1 MKKLLYLGLLSVC
14 VLLGSCVEK
23 NVSNVFDKVER
34 YMDVYPDSA
43 LLLLEQIPHPEELR
57 GKQRADY
64 ALLLT
69 QARDKNYLDS
79 LQSDS
84 LIKIAVDYYKDDGVK
99 AGKALFYYGKVAAL
113 QDNDTLAIQ
122 AYLSALA
129 KLEKT
134 EEYKMMALVHQ
145 YVGRLN
151 DDSEMYDMAL
161 DNYRKSIFYNKFLS
175 Y

>member
-1 MKKLLYLGLLSVC
+1 M
-14 VLLGSCVEK
+14 
-23 NVSNVFDKVER
+23 
-34 YMDVYPDSA
+34 
-43 LLLLEQIPHPEELR
+43 
-57 GKQRADY
+57 
-64 ALLLT
+64 LLT

-145 YVGRLN
+145 YVGRL
-151 DDSEMYDMAL
+151 MMT
-161 DNYRKSIFYNKFLS
+161 RKCMIWHLTTIENLFFIIKKSVIP
-175 Y
+175 

>member
-1 MKKLLYLGLLSVC
+1 M
-14 VLLGSCVEK
+14 
-23 NVSNVFDKVER
+23 
-34 YMDVYPDSA
+34 
-43 LLLLEQIPHPEELR
+43 
-57 GKQRADY
+57 
-64 ALLLT
+64 LLT

-161 DNYRKSIFYNKFLS
+161 DNYRKSIFYNKKVGDTLKMVYTQALWSLWLPNSATGRPSPVGRTDFHGQRAS
-175 Y
+175 D

>member
-23 NVSNVFDKVER
+23 NVSNVFDKVEG
-34 YMDVYPDSA
+34 YMDVCPDSA
-43 LLLLEQIPHPEELR
+43 LLLLEQIPHSEELR

-84 LIKIAVDYYKDDGVK
+84 LIKIAVDYYR
-99 AGKALFYYGKVAAL
+99 
-113 QDNDTLAIQ
+113 
-122 AYLSALA
+122 
-129 KLEKT
+129 
-134 EEYKMMALVHQ
+134 M
-145 YVGRLN
+145 GRI
-151 DDSEMYDMAL
+151 
-161 DNYRKSIFYNKFLS
+161 R
-175 Y
+175 

>member
-1 MKKLLYLGLLSVC
+1 M
-14 VLLGSCVEK
+14 
-23 NVSNVFDKVER
+23 
-34 YMDVYPDSA
+34 
-43 LLLLEQIPHPEELR
+43 
-57 GKQRADY
+57 
-64 ALLLT
+64 LLT

-134 EEYKMMALVHQ
+134 EEYKLQGFVHE
-145 YVGRLN
+145 YIGVLN
-151 DDSEMYDMAL
+151 TDRKLYKDAL
-161 DNYRKSIFYNKFLS
+161 DNLAKALK
-175 Y
+175 

>member
-34 YMDVYPDSA
+34 YMDVYPDS
-43 LLLLEQIPHPEELR
+43 
-57 GKQRADY
+57 

-134 EEYKMMALVHQ
+134 EEYKLQ
-145 YVGRLN
+145 
-151 DDSEMYDMAL
+151 
-161 DNYRKSIFYNKFLS
+161 
-175 Y
+175 